1 MSHFGRLGG
10 WEPDVLP
17 TITGKKMKMLLRGMR
32 MWGRI
37 LTNVFWISLL
47 CTGVSQANGGWV
59 IDRDEKAKGPLFKDS
74 KSIANE
80 MTQEEREQQAV
91 AQTYIAALD
100 QYRDDIRA
108 HWPAG
113 EVSSQTRWVSYS
125 ASWDAKKVVD
135 FENNRIEISVENKAV
150 GNRIDFASLSV
161 TVREHLEHM
170 IGSRISDAVNE
181 DPVNRAVIAKLA
193 SLGAEQDSPSGEL
206 VLPEL
211 FSNNKP
217 SQQQVRSRAMQ
228 LMKGASIRYQ
238 ALSASLAA
246 VPVKTNNKI
255 TYVIPLPDNRIRQ
268 KVKEYTPTVRQHSE
282 RFALADDIVMAIIHT
297 ESHFNPLARS
307 HIPAFG
313 LMQIVPSTA
322 GRDATRKLFKR
333 PKLLSARYLY
343 NPERNIEVGAAY
355 LNMLYYEYL
364 SGIENPESRLY
375 YSIAAYNAGAS
386 AVARAFISQASFQ
399 KALPVINQMTPD
411 EVLQTLIKKAPR
423 RETRQYVEKVLKR
436 RGYYRR
442 V

>member
-1 MSHFGRLGG
+1 M
-10 WEPDVLP
+10 
-17 TITGKKMKMLLRGMR
+17 LRGMP

-37 LTNVFWISLL
+37 ITNILWVSLL
-47 CTGVSQANGGWV
+47 CSGVSQANGGWV
-59 IDRDEKAKGPLFKDS
+59 IERDEKAKGPLFKES
-74 KSIANE
+74 KSIAND
-80 MTQEEREQQAV
+80 MTREEREQQAV
-91 AQTYIAALD
+91 AQTYIEALD
-100 QYRDDIRA
+100 KYRNSIRA

-113 EVSSQTRWVSYS
+113 EVSTKTRWVTYS
-125 ASWDAKKVVD
+125 ENWDAKRVVD
-135 FENNRIEISVENKAV
+135 FEHNRVEISIENKTV
-150 GNRIDFASLSV
+150 GRRIDFAALSAN
-161 TVREHLEHM
+161 VREHLEQV
-170 IGSRISDAVNE
+170 IGTRINEAVNQ
-181 DPVNRAVIAKLA
+181 DPVNQAVIDKLA
-193 SLGAEQDSPSGEL
+193 SLGAEQEVSNSGL

-211 FSNNKP
+211 FKSSDP
-217 SQQQVRSRAMQ
+217 SPQAIRSRARQ

-246 VPVKTNNKI
+246 LPVKTNNKI

-268 KVKEYTPTVRQHSE
+268 KVKEYTPAVRQHSE

-333 PKLLSARYLY
+333 SKLLSARYLY

-355 LNMLYYEYL
+355 LNMLYYDYL
-364 SGIENPESRLY
+364 AGIKNPQSRLY

-386 AVARAFISQASFQ
+386 AVARAFINQSSFK
-399 KALPVINQMTPD
+399 KALPVINEMTP
-411 EVLQTLIKKAPR
+411 EQVLQTLIKKAPH
-423 RETRQYVEKVLKR
+423 RETREYVEKVLKR